1 MLKNVSLADQV
12 FERLEQDI
20 LTGKY
25 SRGDILTEAQICAEY
40 GVSRT
45 PVRTALEL
53 LEQEH
58 IVESTMK
65 GTMVLGVTEQDADDI
80 YEIRRRVEVLAAAY
94 CAKNITDE
102 QLQVLNDILD
112 YQELCVE
119 KKNSEQ
125 VKALDSEFH
134 TKLYEFSGSI
144 VLYDTLVPLHR
155 KIQKYRQR
163 SVEVKS
169 RARASNIEHRAIVEA
184 IASRDPEKA
193 EQAMLAHL
201 TSAQR
206 HLKEIKA
213 I

>member
-1 MLKNVSLADQV
+1 MQKSVSLAEQV

-25 SRGDILTEAQICAEY
+25 ARGDILTEAQICQEY

-45 PVRTALEL
+45 PVRAALDL
-53 LEQEH
+53 LEAEH
-58 IVESTMK
+58 LIESTSK
-65 GTMVLGVTEQDADDI
+65 GTTVLGVTEQDADDI

-94 CAKNITDE
+94 CARRITPE
-102 QLQVLNDILD
+102 QLQILNDILD
-112 YQELCVE
+112 YQELCAE

-134 TKLYEFSGSI
+134 TRLYEFSGSI
-144 VLYDTLVPLHR
+144 VLHDTLVPLHR
-155 KIQKYRQR
+155 KIQKYRQQ

-169 RARASNIEHRAIVEA
+169 RAKASNAEHRAIVEA
-184 IASRDPEKA
+184 IASGDPEKA
-193 EQAMLAHL
+193 EKAMLDHL
-201 TSAQR
+201 TSAQN

>member
-1 MLKNVSLADQV
+1 MQKSVSLADQV
-12 FERLEQDI
+12 FDRLEQDI

-25 SRGDILTEAQICAEY
+25 ARGDILTEAQICEKL

-45 PVRTALEL
+45 PVRVALSR
-53 LEQEH
+53 LEAEH
-58 IVESTMK
+58 ITESSSR
-65 GTMVLGVTEQDADDI
+65 GTVVLGVTEQDAEDI

-94 CAKNITDE
+94 CAKNIKPE
-102 QLQVLNDILD
+102 QITVLNDILD
-112 YQELCVE
+112 YQELCAE

-134 TKLYEFSGSI
+134 TKLYEFSGSV

-155 KIQKYRQR
+155 KIQKYRQK
-163 SVEVKS
+163 SVEAKS
-169 RARASNIEHRAIVEA
+169 RAKASNAEHRSIVEA
-184 IASRDPEKA
+184 IASGDPARAEKA
-193 EQAMLAHL
+193 MLDHL
-201 TSAQR
+201 MSAEN